1 MVVSFNDLK
10 PGDAFIFAN
19 QLGSDERLVF
29 LKLAPE
35 NLSRHPG
42 AVSLVDGR
50 VVYPLAF
57 ERLIKVKAECQYSLP
72 TE

>member
-1 MVVSFNDLK
+1 
-10 PGDAFIFAN
+10 
-19 QLGSDERLVF
+19 
-29 LKLAPE
+29 
-35 NLSRHPG
+35 
-42 AVSLVDGR
+42 